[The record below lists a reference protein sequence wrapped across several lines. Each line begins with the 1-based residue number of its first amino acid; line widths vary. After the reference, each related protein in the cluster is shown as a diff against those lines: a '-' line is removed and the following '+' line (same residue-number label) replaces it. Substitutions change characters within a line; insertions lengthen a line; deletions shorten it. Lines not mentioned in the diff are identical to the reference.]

1 MKGSAPAHLRNV
13 LPSGDEPSGDEER
26 GLPSLQDGNY
36 RAYARASN
44 KPLYALH
51 FISPQGN
58 VRSFQYMHLD
68 SDSSFTAE
76 RIALRFTGIKIMNVV
91 ITGRNLWE
99 LYDYIH
105 QHRTGWVRQAAR
117 DFAADRET
125 IVTAIAMVAMTEEL
139 SRD

>member
-1 MKGSAPAHLRNV
+1 MKGNAPAHLRNV
-13 LPSGDEPSGDEER
+13 LTSVDEPTGDDER
-26 GLPSLQDGNY
+26 GLPSLSDGNY
-36 RAYARASN
+36 RAYARPAN

-91 ITGRNLWE
+91 ITGRCLWE
-99 LYDYIH
+99 VYDYIH
-105 QHRTGWVRQAAR
+105 QHRTAWIRQAAR
-117 DFAADRET
+117 DFAADREA
-125 IVTAIAMVAMTEEL
+125 IVTAISMVATNEEL
-139 SRD
+139 SRG